1 MGMQAFSEMMILGLD
16 IPKTIQNWLTPVWL
30 LGLGCF
36 AGLLCIGLL
45 GLLFKK
51 VLSRIEVLQRVADE
65 RNRLLS
71 YTTVTSIV
79 LAIIMVL
86 STQVGSVVVP
96 QVGADTLS
104 DAPAPSL
111 LINSLVIFIACWFV
125 SLAFYVCCWH
135 RTISEGSTLLNEGP
149 LKPILTVCLILAAWG
164 VVGTAVVDSPTFVI
178 RSLVQMPFAGVER
191 WDATVPVD
199 ADEEGFLAS
208 VDVRIGMMSKFVIK
222 SDQDIAFAFRP
233 HSELRVGVEAPIVP
247 AGLAVSLA
255 EVDPTVLPSLL
266 PDVESL
272 STLESVY
279 IVNNGADTARVEIY
293 AETEVFSTQAMVIP
307 TIALIMFIA
316 LMIYIIQRML
326 LPRLFAVALSTY
338 KSEVNQ
344 PLFPLVAAIAS
355 IALVGFVWIPYNTFG
370 EDIKMLKDTG
380 ITLITVL
387 TIFIALWA
395 ASTSVAEEIEGR
407 TALTVLS
414 KPLNRRSFVIGKFF
428 GISWALVLMYV
439 ILGVVFLVA
448 VAYKP
453 IFDAREATQP
463 TPPWERCYAEMIQI
477 VPGLALSFM
486 ETIVFAALSVAI
498 STRLNLL
505 GNFSICLIV
514 YMLGHLTPLLV
525 ESSAA
530 GFDIIQFFGQ
540 LIATVFPNLE
550 NFNVEAA
557 IAKGIYVPFEY
568 LSWAFLYC
576 LIYSVIAMLL
586 ALLMFEDRDLA

>member
-1 MGMQAFSEMMILGLD
+1 MQSYSEMLILGLD

-30 LGLGCF
+30 LGLGCL
-36 AGLLCIGLL
+36 AGLLCIAVLA
-45 GLLFKK
+45 LLFKK
-51 VLSRIEVLQRVADE
+51 VLSRIERLKHVAEE
-65 RNRLLS
+65 RNRLLA
-71 YTTVTSIV
+71 YTTITSVV
-79 LAIIMVL
+79 LAVITIL
-86 STQVGSVVVP
+86 LTQVNRVVVP
-96 QVGADTLS
+96 QVGAETIS
-104 DAPAPSL
+104 DIAPPSE
-111 LINSLVIFIACWFV
+111 LITSIVILMACWVV
-125 SLAFYVCCWH
+125 SLTFYLCCWD
-135 RTISEGSTLLNEGP
+135 RTMSEASTLLNEGP
-149 LKPILTVCLILAAWG
+149 LKPILTVTLILAAWG
-164 VVGTAVVDSPTFVI
+164 IVGTVVVDSPTFVV
-178 RSLVQMPFAGVER
+178 RTLVQMPFAGSER
-191 WDATVPVD
+191 WDVTVPVES
-199 ADEEGFLAS
+199 DEAGYLAK
-208 VDVRIGMMSKFVIK
+208 VDVRIGMMSNFVIK
-222 SDQDIAFAFRP
+222 TDQDIAFSFRP
-233 HSELRVGVEAPIVP
+233 HSELRVGVEAPVVP
-247 AGLAVSLA
+247 AGLAMSLT
-255 EVDPTVLPSLL
+255 EVDPTVLPGLL
-266 PDVESL
+266 PDVDSL
-272 STLESVY
+272 SSLESVY
-279 IVNNGADTARVEIY
+279 LVNQGADTATVEIY
-293 AETEVFSTQAMVIP
+293 AETEVFSTQAMIIP
-307 TIALIMFIA
+307 TIAFIMLVA

-344 PLFPLVAAIAS
+344 PLFPLVATIAS
-355 IALVGFVWIPYNTFG
+355 LALIGFVWIPYNTFG

-387 TIFIALWA
+387 TIFVALWA

-414 KPLNRRSFVIGKFF
+414 KPINRRSFVIGKFF
-428 GISWALVLMYV
+428 GISWALLLMYV
-439 ILGVVFLVA
+439 ILGVVFLIA

-514 YMLGHLTPLLV
+514 YLLGHLTPLLV

>member
-1 MGMQAFSEMMILGLD
+1 
-16 IPKTIQNWLTPVWL
+16 
-30 LGLGCF
+30 
-36 AGLLCIGLL
+36 
-45 GLLFKK
+45 
-51 VLSRIEVLQRVADE
+51 
-65 RNRLLS
+65 
-71 YTTVTSIV
+71 
-79 LAIIMVL
+79 
-86 STQVGSVVVP
+86 
-96 QVGADTLS
+96 
-104 DAPAPSL
+104 
-111 LINSLVIFIACWFV
+111 
-125 SLAFYVCCWH
+125 
-135 RTISEGSTLLNEGP
+135 
-149 LKPILTVCLILAAWG
+149 LKPILTVTLILAAWG
-164 VVGTAVVDSPTFVI
+164 IVGTVVVDSPSFVV
-178 RSLVQMPFAGVER
+178 RTLVQMPFAGSER
-191 WDATVPVD
+191 WDVNVPVES
-199 ADEEGFLAS
+199 DEAGYLAK
-208 VDVRIGMMSKFVIK
+208 VDVRIGMMSNFVIK
-222 SDQDIAFAFRP
+222 TDQDIAFSFRP
-233 HSELRVGVEAPIVP
+233 HSELRVGVEAPVVP
-247 AGLAVSLA
+247 AGLAMSLT
-255 EVDPTVLPSLL
+255 EVDPTVLPGLL
-266 PDVESL
+266 PDVDSL
-272 STLESVY
+272 SSLESVY
-279 IVNNGADTARVEIY
+279 LVNQGADTATVEIY
-293 AETEVFSTQAMVIP
+293 AETEVFSTQAMIIP
-307 TIALIMFIA
+307 TIALIMLVA

-344 PLFPLVAAIAS
+344 PLFPLVATIAS
-355 IALVGFVWIPYNTFG
+355 LALIGFVWIPYNTFG

-387 TIFIALWA
+387 TIFVALWA

-414 KPLNRRSFVIGKFF
+414 KPINRRSFVIGKFF
-428 GISWALVLMYV
+428 GISWALLLMYV
-439 ILGVVFLVA
+439 ILGVVFLIA

-514 YMLGHLTPLLV
+514 YLLGHLTPLLV

>member
-1 MGMQAFSEMMILGLD
+1 MQSYSEMLILGLD

-30 LGLGCF
+30 LGLGCL
-36 AGLLCIGLL
+36 AGLLCIAVLA
-45 GLLFKK
+45 LLFKK
-51 VLSRIEVLQRVADE
+51 VLSRIERLKHVAEE
-65 RNRLLS
+65 RNRLLA
-71 YTTVTSIV
+71 YTTITSVV
-79 LAIIMVL
+79 LAVITIL
-86 STQVGSVVVP
+86 LTQVNRVVVP
-96 QVGADTLS
+96 QVGAETIS
-104 DAPAPSL
+104 DIAPPSV
-111 LINSLVIFIACWFV
+111 LITSIVILMACWVV
-125 SLAFYVCCWH
+125 SLTFYLCCWD
-135 RTISEGSTLLNEGP
+135 RTISEASTLLNEGP
-149 LKPILTVCLILAAWG
+149 LKPILTVTLILAAWG
-164 VVGTAVVDSPTFVI
+164 IVGTVVVDSPTFVV
-178 RSLVQMPFAGVER
+178 RTLVQMPFAGSER
-191 WDATVPVD
+191 WDVTVPVES
-199 ADEEGFLAS
+199 DEAGHLAK
-208 VDVRIGMMSKFVIK
+208 VDVRIGMMSNFVIK
-222 SDQDIAFAFRP
+222 TDQDIAFSFRP
-233 HSELRVGVEAPIVP
+233 HSELRVGVEAPVVP
-247 AGLAVSLA
+247 AGLAMSLT
-255 EVDPTVLPSLL
+255 EVDPTVLPGLL
-266 PDVESL
+266 PDVDSL
-272 STLESVY
+272 SSLESVY
-279 IVNNGADTARVEIY
+279 LVNQGAGTATVEIY
-293 AETEVFSTQAMVIP
+293 AETEVFSTQAMIIP
-307 TIALIMFIA
+307 TIAFIMLVA

-344 PLFPLVAAIAS
+344 PLFPLVATIAS
-355 IALVGFVWIPYNTFG
+355 LALIGFVWIPYNTFG

-387 TIFIALWA
+387 TIFVALWA

-414 KPLNRRSFVIGKFF
+414 KPINRRSFVIGKFF
-428 GISWALVLMYV
+428 GISWALLLMYV
-439 ILGVVFLVA
+439 ILGVVFLIA

-514 YMLGHLTPLLV
+514 YLLGHLTPLLV

>member
-1 MGMQAFSEMMILGLD
+1 MQSYSEMLILGLD

-30 LGLGCF
+30 LGLGCL
-36 AGLLCIGLL
+36 AGLLCIAVLA
-45 GLLFKK
+45 LLFKK
-51 VLSRIEVLQRVADE
+51 VLSRIERLKHVADE
-65 RNRLLS
+65 RNRLLT
-71 YTTVTSIV
+71 YTTITSVV
-79 LAIIMVL
+79 LAVITIL
-86 STQVGSVVVP
+86 LTQVNRVVVP
-96 QVGADTLS
+96 QVGAETIS
-104 DAPAPSL
+104 DIAPPSV
-111 LINSLVIFIACWFV
+111 LITSIVILMACWVV
-125 SLAFYVCCWH
+125 SLTFYLCCWD
-135 RTISEGSTLLNEGP
+135 RTMSEASTLLNEGP
-149 LKPILTVCLILAAWG
+149 LKPILTVTLILAAWG
-164 VVGTAVVDSPTFVI
+164 IVGTVVVDSPTFVV
-178 RSLVQMPFAGVER
+178 RTLVQMPFAGSER
-191 WDATVPVD
+191 WDVTVPVES
-199 ADEEGFLAS
+199 DEAGHLAK
-208 VDVRIGMMSKFVIK
+208 VDVRIGMMSNFVIK
-222 SDQDIAFAFRP
+222 TDQDIAFSFRP
-233 HSELRVGVEAPIVP
+233 HSELRVGVEAPVVP
-247 AGLAVSLA
+247 AGLAMSLT
-255 EVDPTVLPSLL
+255 EVDPTVLPGLL
-266 PDVESL
+266 PDVDSL
-272 STLESVY
+272 SSLESVY
-279 IVNNGADTARVEIY
+279 LVNQGADTATVEIY
-293 AETEVFSTQAMVIP
+293 AETEVFSTQAMIIP
-307 TIALIMFIA
+307 TIAFIMLVA

-344 PLFPLVAAIAS
+344 PLFPLVATIAS
-355 IALVGFVWIPYNTFG
+355 LALIGFVWIPYNTFG

-387 TIFIALWA
+387 TIFVALWA

-414 KPLNRRSFVIGKFF
+414 KPINRRSFVIGKFF
-428 GISWALVLMYV
+428 GISWALLLMYV
-439 ILGVVFLVA
+439 ILGVVFLIA

-514 YMLGHLTPLLV
+514 YLLGHLTPLLV

>member
-1 MGMQAFSEMMILGLD
+1 MQAFSEMMILGLD

-36 AGLLCIGLL
+36 AGLLCIGLM

-65 RNRLLS
+65 RNRLLA

-149 LKPILTVCLILAAWG
+149 LKPILTVCLVLAAWG

-199 ADEEGFLAS
+199 ANEEGFLAN

-395 ASTSVAEEIEGR
+395 ASTSVADEIEGR

-453 IFDAREATQP
+453 IFDAREVTQP

>member
-1 MGMQAFSEMMILGLD
+1 MQSYSEMLILGLD

-30 LGLGCF
+30 LGLGCL
-36 AGLLCIGLL
+36 AGLLCIAVLA
-45 GLLFKK
+45 LLFKK
-51 VLSRIEVLQRVADE
+51 VLSRIERLKHVADE
-65 RNRLLS
+65 RNRLLT
-71 YTTVTSIV
+71 YTTITSVV
-79 LAIIMVL
+79 LAVITIL
-86 STQVGSVVVP
+86 LTQVNRVVVP
-96 QVGADTLS
+96 QVGAETIS
-104 DAPAPSL
+104 DIAPPSV
-111 LINSLVIFIACWFV
+111 LITSIVILMACWVV
-125 SLAFYVCCWH
+125 SLTFYLCCWD
-135 RTISEGSTLLNEGP
+135 RTMSEASTLLNEGP
-149 LKPILTVCLILAAWG
+149 LKPILTVTLILAAWG
-164 VVGTAVVDSPTFVI
+164 IVGTVVVDSPTFVV
-178 RSLVQMPFAGVER
+178 RTLVQMPFAGSER
-191 WDATVPVD
+191 WDVNVPVES
-199 ADEEGFLAS
+199 DEAGYLAK
-208 VDVRIGMMSKFVIK
+208 VDVRIGMMSNFVIK
-222 SDQDIAFAFRP
+222 TDQDIAFSFRP
-233 HSELRVGVEAPIVP
+233 HSELRVGVEAPVVP
-247 AGLAVSLA
+247 AGLAMSLT
-255 EVDPTVLPSLL
+255 EVDPTVLPGLL
-266 PDVESL
+266 PDVDSL
-272 STLESVY
+272 SSLESVY
-279 IVNNGADTARVEIY
+279 LVNQGADTATVEIY
-293 AETEVFSTQAMVIP
+293 AETEVFSTQAMIIP
-307 TIALIMFIA
+307 TIAFIMLVA

-344 PLFPLVAAIAS
+344 PLFPLVATIAS
-355 IALVGFVWIPYNTFG
+355 LALIGFVWIPYNTFG

-387 TIFIALWA
+387 TIFVALWA

-414 KPLNRRSFVIGKFF
+414 KPINRRSFVIGKFF
-428 GISWALVLMYV
+428 GISWALLLMYV
-439 ILGVVFLVA
+439 ILGVVFLIA

-514 YMLGHLTPLLV
+514 YLLGHLTPLLV

-557 IAKGIYVPFEY
+557 IAKGIYVPFES
-568 LSWAFLYC
+568 LSWPFLYC
-576 LIYSVIAMLL
+576 LSSSVIAMLL

>member
-1 MGMQAFSEMMILGLD
+1 MQSYSEMLILGLD

-30 LGLGCF
+30 LGLGCL
-36 AGLLCIGLL
+36 AGLLCIAVLA
-45 GLLFKK
+45 LLFKK
-51 VLSRIEVLQRVADE
+51 VLSRIERLKHVADE
-65 RNRLLS
+65 RNRLLT
-71 YTTVTSIV
+71 YTTITSVV
-79 LAIIMVL
+79 LAVITIL
-86 STQVGSVVVP
+86 LTQVNRVVVP
-96 QVGADTLS
+96 QVGAETIS
-104 DAPAPSL
+104 DIAPPSV
-111 LINSLVIFIACWFV
+111 LITSIVILMACWVV
-125 SLAFYVCCWH
+125 SLTFYLCCWD
-135 RTISEGSTLLNEGP
+135 RTMSEASTLLNEGP
-149 LKPILTVCLILAAWG
+149 LKPILTVTLILAAWG
-164 VVGTAVVDSPTFVI
+164 IVGTVVVDSPTFVV
-178 RSLVQMPFAGVER
+178 RTLVQMPFAGSER
-191 WDATVPVD
+191 WDVNVPVES
-199 ADEEGFLAS
+199 DEAGYLAK
-208 VDVRIGMMSKFVIK
+208 VDVRIGMMSNFVIK
-222 SDQDIAFAFRP
+222 TDQDIAFSFRP
-233 HSELRVGVEAPIVP
+233 HSELRVGVEAPVVP
-247 AGLAVSLA
+247 AGLAMSLT
-255 EVDPTVLPSLL
+255 EVDPTVLPGLL
-266 PDVESL
+266 PDVDSL
-272 STLESVY
+272 SSLESVY
-279 IVNNGADTARVEIY
+279 LVNQGADTATVEIY
-293 AETEVFSTQAMVIP
+293 AETEVFSTQAMIIP
-307 TIALIMFIA
+307 TIAFIMLVA

-344 PLFPLVAAIAS
+344 PLFPLVATIAS
-355 IALVGFVWIPYNTFG
+355 LALIGFVWIPYNTFG

-387 TIFIALWA
+387 TIFVALWA

-414 KPLNRRSFVIGKFF
+414 KPINRRSFVIGKFF
-428 GISWALVLMYV
+428 GISWALLLMYV
-439 ILGVVFLVA
+439 ILGVVFLIA

-514 YMLGHLTPLLV
+514 YLLGHLTPLLV

>member
-1 MGMQAFSEMMILGLD
+1 MQSYSEMLILGLD

-30 LGLGCF
+30 LGLGCL
-36 AGLLCIGLL
+36 AGLLCIAVLA
-45 GLLFKK
+45 LLFKK
-51 VLSRIEVLQRVADE
+51 VLSRIERLKHVAEE
-65 RNRLLS
+65 RNRLLA
-71 YTTVTSIV
+71 YTTITSVV
-79 LAIIMVL
+79 LAVITIL
-86 STQVGSVVVP
+86 LTQVNRVVVP
-96 QVGADTLS
+96 QVGAETIS
-104 DAPAPSL
+104 DIAPPSV
-111 LINSLVIFIACWFV
+111 LITSIVILMACWVV
-125 SLAFYVCCWH
+125 SLTFYLCCWD
-135 RTISEGSTLLNEGP
+135 RTISEASTLLNEGP
-149 LKPILTVCLILAAWG
+149 LKPILTVTLILAAWG
-164 VVGTAVVDSPTFVI
+164 IVGTVVVDSPTFVV
-178 RSLVQMPFAGVER
+178 RTLVQMPFAGSER
-191 WDATVPVD
+191 WDVTVPVES
-199 ADEEGFLAS
+199 DEAGYLAK
-208 VDVRIGMMSKFVIK
+208 VDVRIGMMSNFVIK
-222 SDQDIAFAFRP
+222 TDQDIAFSFRP
-233 HSELRVGVEAPIVP
+233 HSELRVGVEAPVVP
-247 AGLAVSLA
+247 AGLAMSLT
-255 EVDPTVLPSLL
+255 EVDPTVLPGLL
-266 PDVESL
+266 PDVDSL
-272 STLESVY
+272 SSLESVY
-279 IVNNGADTARVEIY
+279 LVNQGADTATVEIY
-293 AETEVFSTQAMVIP
+293 AETEVFSTQAMIIP
-307 TIALIMFIA
+307 TIALIMLVA

-344 PLFPLVAAIAS
+344 PLFPLVATIAS
-355 IALVGFVWIPYNTFG
+355 LALIGFVWIPYNTFG

-387 TIFIALWA
+387 TIFVALWA

-414 KPLNRRSFVIGKFF
+414 KPINRRSFVIGKFF
-428 GISWALVLMYV
+428 GISWALLLMYV
-439 ILGVVFLVA
+439 ILGVVFLIA

-514 YMLGHLTPLLV
+514 YLLGHLTPLLV

>member
-1 MGMQAFSEMMILGLD
+1 MQSFSEILILGLD

-30 LGLGCF
+30 LGVGCL
-36 AGLLCIGLL
+36 AGLLCIALL
-45 GLLFKK
+45 ALLFKK
-51 VLSRIEVLQRVADE
+51 VLSRISRLSRVADE
-65 RNRLLS
+65 RNRLLT
-71 YTTVTSIV
+71 YTTITSVV
-79 LAIIMVL
+79 LALITIL
-86 STQVGSVVVP
+86 LTQVGKVVVP
-96 QVGADTLS
+96 DVGAETTNDV
-104 DAPAPSL
+104 AAPSV
-111 LINSLVIFIACWFV
+111 LISSIVILIASWIV

-135 RTISEGSTLLNEGP
+135 RTISEASTLLNEGP
-149 LKPILTVCLILAAWG
+149 LKPILTVTLILAGWG
-164 VVGTAVVDSPTFVI
+164 IVGTVVVDSPTFVV
-178 RSLVQMPFAGVER
+178 RSLVQMPFAGSER
-191 WDATVPVD
+191 WDATVPVET
-199 ADEEGFLAS
+199 EESGYHAK
-208 VDVRIGMMSKFVIK
+208 VDVRIGMMSNFVIK
-222 SDQDIAFAFRP
+222 TDQDVAFAFRP
-233 HSELRVGVEAPIVP
+233 HSELRVGVEAPVVP
-247 AGLAVSLA
+247 AGLAMSLM
-255 EVDPTVLPSLL
+255 EVDPTVLPGLL
-266 PDVESL
+266 PDAEAL
-272 STLESVY
+272 SALESVY
-279 IVNNGADTARVEIY
+279 LLNLGADTATVEIY

-307 TIALIMFIA
+307 TIALIMLVA
-316 LMIYIIQRML
+316 LMIYLIQRML

-344 PLFPLVAAIAS
+344 PLFPLVATIAS
-355 IALVGFVWIPYNTFG
+355 LALIGFVWIPYNTFG

-387 TIFIALWA
+387 TIFVALWA

-428 GISWALVLMYV
+428 GISWALLLMYI

-514 YMLGHLTPLLV
+514 YLLGHLTPLLV

>member
-1 MGMQAFSEMMILGLD
+1 MQSYSEMLILGLD

-30 LGLGCF
+30 LGLGCL
-36 AGLLCIGLL
+36 AGLLCIAVLA
-45 GLLFKK
+45 LLFKK
-51 VLSRIEVLQRVADE
+51 VLSRIERLKHVAEE
-65 RNRLLS
+65 RNRLLA
-71 YTTVTSIV
+71 YTTITSVV
-79 LAIIMVL
+79 LAVITIL
-86 STQVGSVVVP
+86 LTQVNRVVVP
-96 QVGADTLS
+96 QVGAETIS
-104 DAPAPSL
+104 DIAPPSV
-111 LINSLVIFIACWFV
+111 LITSIVILMACWVV
-125 SLAFYVCCWH
+125 SLTFYLCCWD
-135 RTISEGSTLLNEGP
+135 RTMSEASTLLNEGP
-149 LKPILTVCLILAAWG
+149 LKPILTVTLILAAWG
-164 VVGTAVVDSPTFVI
+164 IVGTVVVDSPTFVV
-178 RSLVQMPFAGVER
+178 RTLVQMPFAGSER
-191 WDATVPVD
+191 WDVNVPVES
-199 ADEEGFLAS
+199 DEAGYLAK
-208 VDVRIGMMSKFVIK
+208 VDVRIGMMSNFVIK
-222 SDQDIAFAFRP
+222 TDQDIAFSFRP
-233 HSELRVGVEAPIVP
+233 HSELRVGVEAPVVP
-247 AGLAVSLA
+247 AGLAMSLT
-255 EVDPTVLPSLL
+255 EVDPTVLPGLL
-266 PDVESL
+266 PDVDSL
-272 STLESVY
+272 SSLESVY
-279 IVNNGADTARVEIY
+279 LVNQGADTATVEIY
-293 AETEVFSTQAMVIP
+293 AETEVFSTQAMIIP
-307 TIALIMFIA
+307 TIAFIMLVA

-344 PLFPLVAAIAS
+344 PLFPLVATIAS
-355 IALVGFVWIPYNTFG
+355 LALIGFVWIPYNTFG

-387 TIFIALWA
+387 TIFVALWA

-414 KPLNRRSFVIGKFF
+414 KPINRRSFVIGKFF
-428 GISWALVLMYV
+428 GISWALLLMYV
-439 ILGVVFLVA
+439 ILGVVFLIA

-514 YMLGHLTPLLV
+514 YLLGHLTPLLV

>member
-1 MGMQAFSEMMILGLD
+1 MQSYSEMLILGLD

-30 LGLGCF
+30 LGLGCL
-36 AGLLCIGLL
+36 AGLLCIAVLA
-45 GLLFKK
+45 LLFKK
-51 VLSRIEVLQRVADE
+51 VLSRIERLKHVADE
-65 RNRLLS
+65 RNRLLT
-71 YTTVTSIV
+71 YTTITSVV
-79 LAIIMVL
+79 LAVITIL
-86 STQVGSVVVP
+86 LTQVNRVVVP
-96 QVGADTLS
+96 QVGAETIS
-104 DAPAPSL
+104 DIAPPSV
-111 LINSLVIFIACWFV
+111 LITSIVILMACWVV
-125 SLAFYVCCWH
+125 SLTFYLCCWD
-135 RTISEGSTLLNEGP
+135 RTISEASTLLNEGP
-149 LKPILTVCLILAAWG
+149 LKPILTVTLILAAWG
-164 VVGTAVVDSPTFVI
+164 IVGTVVVDSPTFVV
-178 RSLVQMPFAGVER
+178 RTLVQMPFAGSER
-191 WDATVPVD
+191 WDVNVPVES
-199 ADEEGFLAS
+199 DEAGYLAK
-208 VDVRIGMMSKFVIK
+208 VDVRIGMMSNFVIK
-222 SDQDIAFAFRP
+222 TDQDIAFSFRP
-233 HSELRVGVEAPIVP
+233 HSELRVGVEAPVVP
-247 AGLAVSLA
+247 AGLAMSLT
-255 EVDPTVLPSLL
+255 EVDPTVLPGLL
-266 PDVESL
+266 PDVDSL
-272 STLESVY
+272 SSLESVY
-279 IVNNGADTARVEIY
+279 LVNQGADTATVEIY
-293 AETEVFSTQAMVIP
+293 AETEVFSTQAMIIP
-307 TIALIMFIA
+307 TIAFIMLVA

-344 PLFPLVAAIAS
+344 PLFPLVATIAS
-355 IALVGFVWIPYNTFG
+355 LALIGFVWIPYNTFG

-387 TIFIALWA
+387 TIFVALWA

-414 KPLNRRSFVIGKFF
+414 KPINRRSFVIGKFF
-428 GISWALVLMYV
+428 GISWALLLMYV
-439 ILGVVFLVA
+439 ILGVVFLIA

-514 YMLGHLTPLLV
+514 YLLGHLTPLLV

>member
-1 MGMQAFSEMMILGLD
+1 MQSYSEMLILGLD

-30 LGLGCF
+30 LGLGCL
-36 AGLLCIGLL
+36 AGLLCIAVLA
-45 GLLFKK
+45 LLFKK
-51 VLSRIEVLQRVADE
+51 VLSRIERLKHVADE
-65 RNRLLS
+65 RNRLLA
-71 YTTVTSIV
+71 YTTITSVV
-79 LAIIMVL
+79 LAVITIL
-86 STQVGSVVVP
+86 LTQVNRVVVP
-96 QVGADTLS
+96 QVGAETIS
-104 DAPAPSL
+104 DIAPPSV
-111 LINSLVIFIACWFV
+111 LITSIVILMACWVV
-125 SLAFYVCCWH
+125 SLTFYLCCWD
-135 RTISEGSTLLNEGP
+135 RTISEASTLLNEGP
-149 LKPILTVCLILAAWG
+149 LKPILTVTLILAAWG
-164 VVGTAVVDSPTFVI
+164 IVGTVVVDSPTFVV
-178 RSLVQMPFAGVER
+178 RTLVQMPFAGSER
-191 WDATVPVD
+191 WDVTVPVES
-199 ADEEGFLAS
+199 DEAGYLAK
-208 VDVRIGMMSKFVIK
+208 VDVRIGMMSNFVIK
-222 SDQDIAFAFRP
+222 TDQDIAFSFRP
-233 HSELRVGVEAPIVP
+233 HSELRVGVEAPVVP
-247 AGLAVSLA
+247 AGLAMSLT
-255 EVDPTVLPSLL
+255 EVDPTVLPGLL
-266 PDVESL
+266 PDVDSL
-272 STLESVY
+272 SSLESVY
-279 IVNNGADTARVEIY
+279 LVNQGADTATVEIY
-293 AETEVFSTQAMVIP
+293 AETEVFSTQAMIIP
-307 TIALIMFIA
+307 TIAFIMLVA

-344 PLFPLVAAIAS
+344 PLFPLVATIAS
-355 IALVGFVWIPYNTFG
+355 LALIGFVWIPYNTFG

-387 TIFIALWA
+387 TIFVALWA

-414 KPLNRRSFVIGKFF
+414 KPINRRSFVIGKFF
-428 GISWALVLMYV
+428 GISWALLLMYV
-439 ILGVVFLVA
+439 ILGVVFLIA

-514 YMLGHLTPLLV
+514 YLLGHLTPLLV

>member
-1 MGMQAFSEMMILGLD
+1 
-16 IPKTIQNWLTPVWL
+16 
-30 LGLGCF
+30 
-36 AGLLCIGLL
+36 
-45 GLLFKK
+45 LLFKK
-51 VLSRIEVLQRVADE
+51 VLSRIERLKHVADE
-65 RNRLLS
+65 RNRLLT
-71 YTTVTSIV
+71 YTTITSVV
-79 LAIIMVL
+79 LAVITIL
-86 STQVGSVVVP
+86 LTQVNRVVVP
-96 QVGADTLS
+96 QVGAETIS
-104 DAPAPSL
+104 DIAPPSV
-111 LINSLVIFIACWFV
+111 LITSIVILMACWVV
-125 SLAFYVCCWH
+125 SLTFYLCCWD
-135 RTISEGSTLLNEGP
+135 RTMSEASTLLNEGP
-149 LKPILTVCLILAAWG
+149 LKPILTVTLILAAWG
-164 VVGTAVVDSPTFVI
+164 IVGTVVVDSPTFVV
-178 RSLVQMPFAGVER
+178 RTLVQMPFAGSER
-191 WDATVPVD
+191 WDVNVPVES
-199 ADEEGFLAS
+199 DEAGYLAK
-208 VDVRIGMMSKFVIK
+208 VDVRIGMMSNFVIK
-222 SDQDIAFAFRP
+222 TDQDIAFSFRP
-233 HSELRVGVEAPIVP
+233 HSELRVGVEAPVVP
-247 AGLAVSLA
+247 AGLAMSLT
-255 EVDPTVLPSLL
+255 EVDPTVLPGLL
-266 PDVESL
+266 PDVDSL
-272 STLESVY
+272 SSLESVY
-279 IVNNGADTARVEIY
+279 LVNQGADTATVEIY
-293 AETEVFSTQAMVIP
+293 AETEVFSTQAMIIP
-307 TIALIMFIA
+307 TIAFIMLVA

-344 PLFPLVAAIAS
+344 PLFPLVATIAS
-355 IALVGFVWIPYNTFG
+355 LALIGFVWIPYNTFG

-387 TIFIALWA
+387 TIFVALWA

-414 KPLNRRSFVIGKFF
+414 KPINRRSFVIGKFF
-428 GISWALVLMYV
+428 GISWALLLMYV
-439 ILGVVFLVA
+439 ILGVVFLIA

-514 YMLGHLTPLLV
+514 YLLGHLTPLLV

>member
-1 MGMQAFSEMMILGLD
+1 MQSYSEMLILGLD

-30 LGLGCF
+30 LGLGCL
-36 AGLLCIGLL
+36 AGLLCIAVLA
-45 GLLFKK
+45 LLFKK
-51 VLSRIEVLQRVADE
+51 VLSRIERLKHVADE
-65 RNRLLS
+65 RNRLLT
-71 YTTVTSIV
+71 YTTITSVV
-79 LAIIMVL
+79 LAVITIL
-86 STQVGSVVVP
+86 LTQVNRVVVP
-96 QVGADTLS
+96 QVGAETIS
-104 DAPAPSL
+104 DIAPPSV
-111 LINSLVIFIACWFV
+111 LITSIVILMACWVV
-125 SLAFYVCCWH
+125 SLTFYLCCWD
-135 RTISEGSTLLNEGP
+135 RTMSEASTLLNEGP
-149 LKPILTVCLILAAWG
+149 LKPILTVTLILAAWG
-164 VVGTAVVDSPTFVI
+164 IVGTVVVDSPTFVV
-178 RSLVQMPFAGVER
+178 RTLVQMPFAGSER
-191 WDATVPVD
+191 WDVTVPVES
-199 ADEEGFLAS
+199 DEAGYLAK
-208 VDVRIGMMSKFVIK
+208 VEVRIGMMSNFVIK
-222 SDQDIAFAFRP
+222 TDQDIAFSFRP
-233 HSELRVGVEAPIVP
+233 HSELRVGVEAPVVP
-247 AGLAVSLA
+247 AGLAMSLT
-255 EVDPTVLPSLL
+255 EVDPTVLPGLL
-266 PDVESL
+266 PDVDSL
-272 STLESVY
+272 SSLESVY
-279 IVNNGADTARVEIY
+279 LVNQGADTATVEIY
-293 AETEVFSTQAMVIP
+293 AETEVFSTQAMIIP
-307 TIALIMFIA
+307 TIAFIMLVA

-344 PLFPLVAAIAS
+344 PLFPLVATIAS
-355 IALVGFVWIPYNTFG
+355 LALIGFVWIPYNTFG

-387 TIFIALWA
+387 TIFVALWA

-414 KPLNRRSFVIGKFF
+414 KPINRRSFVIGKFF
-428 GISWALVLMYV
+428 GISWALLLMYV
-439 ILGVVFLVA
+439 ILGVVFLIA

-514 YMLGHLTPLLV
+514 YLLGHLTPLLV

>member
-1 MGMQAFSEMMILGLD
+1 MQSYSEMLILGLD

-30 LGLGCF
+30 LGLGCL
-36 AGLLCIGLL
+36 AGLLCIAVLA
-45 GLLFKK
+45 LLFKK
-51 VLSRIEVLQRVADE
+51 VLSRIERLKHVAEE
-65 RNRLLS
+65 RNRLLA
-71 YTTVTSIV
+71 YTTITSVV
-79 LAIIMVL
+79 LAVITIL
-86 STQVGSVVVP
+86 LTQVNRVVVP
-96 QVGADTLS
+96 QVGAETIS
-104 DAPAPSL
+104 DIAPPSV
-111 LINSLVIFIACWFV
+111 LITSIVILMACWVV
-125 SLAFYVCCWH
+125 SLTFYLCCWD
-135 RTISEGSTLLNEGP
+135 RTMSEASTLLNEGP
-149 LKPILTVCLILAAWG
+149 LKPILTVTLILAAWG
-164 VVGTAVVDSPTFVI
+164 IVGTVVVDSPTFVV
-178 RSLVQMPFAGVER
+178 RTLVQMPFAGSER
-191 WDATVPVD
+191 WDVTVPVES
-199 ADEEGFLAS
+199 DEAGHLAK
-208 VDVRIGMMSKFVIK
+208 VDVRIGMMSNFVIK
-222 SDQDIAFAFRP
+222 TDQDIAFSFRP
-233 HSELRVGVEAPIVP
+233 HSELRVGVEAPVVP
-247 AGLAVSLA
+247 AGLAMSLT
-255 EVDPTVLPSLL
+255 EVDPTVLPGLL
-266 PDVESL
+266 PDVDSL
-272 STLESVY
+272 SSLESVY
-279 IVNNGADTARVEIY
+279 LVNQGADTATVEIY
-293 AETEVFSTQAMVIP
+293 AETEVFSTQAMIIP
-307 TIALIMFIA
+307 TIAFIMLVA

-344 PLFPLVAAIAS
+344 PLFPLVATIAS
-355 IALVGFVWIPYNTFG
+355 LALIGFVWIPYNTFG

-387 TIFIALWA
+387 TIFVALWA

-414 KPLNRRSFVIGKFF
+414 KPINRRSFVIGKFF
-428 GISWALVLMYV
+428 GISWALLLMYV
-439 ILGVVFLVA
+439 ILGVVFLIA

-514 YMLGHLTPLLV
+514 YLLGHLTPLLV

>member
-1 MGMQAFSEMMILGLD
+1 MQSYSEMLILGLD

-30 LGLGCF
+30 LGLGCL
-36 AGLLCIGLL
+36 AGLLCIAVLA
-45 GLLFKK
+45 LLFKK
-51 VLSRIEVLQRVADE
+51 VLSRIERLKHVADE
-65 RNRLLS
+65 RNRLLT
-71 YTTVTSIV
+71 YTTITGVV
-79 LAIIMVL
+79 LAVITIL
-86 STQVGSVVVP
+86 LTQVNRVVVP
-96 QVGADTLS
+96 QVGAETIS
-104 DAPAPSL
+104 DIAPPSV
-111 LINSLVIFIACWFV
+111 LITSIVILMACWVV
-125 SLAFYVCCWH
+125 SLTFYLCCWD
-135 RTISEGSTLLNEGP
+135 RTMSEASTLLNEGP
-149 LKPILTVCLILAAWG
+149 LKPILTVTLILAAWG
-164 VVGTAVVDSPTFVI
+164 IVGTVVVDSPTFVV
-178 RSLVQMPFAGVER
+178 RTLVQMPFAGSER
-191 WDATVPVD
+191 WDVTVPVES
-199 ADEEGFLAS
+199 DEAGYLAK
-208 VDVRIGMMSKFVIK
+208 VDVRIGMMSNFVIK
-222 SDQDIAFAFRP
+222 TDQDIAFSFRP
-233 HSELRVGVEAPIVP
+233 HSELRVGVEAPVVP
-247 AGLAVSLA
+247 AGLAMSLT
-255 EVDPTVLPSLL
+255 EVDPTVLPGLL
-266 PDVESL
+266 PDVDSL
-272 STLESVY
+272 SSLESVY
-279 IVNNGADTARVEIY
+279 LVNQGADTATVEIY
-293 AETEVFSTQAMVIP
+293 AETEVFSTQAMIIP
-307 TIALIMFIA
+307 TIALIMLVA

-344 PLFPLVAAIAS
+344 PLFPLVATIAS
-355 IALVGFVWIPYNTFG
+355 LALIGFVWIPYNTFG

-387 TIFIALWA
+387 TIFVALWA

-414 KPLNRRSFVIGKFF
+414 KPINRRSFVIGKFF
-428 GISWALVLMYV
+428 GISWALLLMYV
-439 ILGVVFLVA
+439 ILGVVFLIA

-514 YMLGHLTPLLV
+514 YLLGHLTPLLV

>member
-1 MGMQAFSEMMILGLD
+1 MQSYSEMLILGLD

-30 LGLGCF
+30 LGLGCL
-36 AGLLCIGLL
+36 AGLLCIAVLA
-45 GLLFKK
+45 LLFKK
-51 VLSRIEVLQRVADE
+51 VLSRIERLKHVADE
-65 RNRLLS
+65 RNRLLT
-71 YTTVTSIV
+71 YTTITSVV
-79 LAIIMVL
+79 LAVITIL
-86 STQVGSVVVP
+86 LTQVNRVVVP
-96 QVGADTLS
+96 QVGAETIS
-104 DAPAPSL
+104 DIAPPSV
-111 LINSLVIFIACWFV
+111 LITSIVILMACWVV
-125 SLAFYVCCWH
+125 SLTFYLCCWD
-135 RTISEGSTLLNEGP
+135 RTISEASTLLNEGP
-149 LKPILTVCLILAAWG
+149 LKPILTVTLILAAWG
-164 VVGTAVVDSPTFVI
+164 IVGTVVVDSPTFVV
-178 RSLVQMPFAGVER
+178 RTLVQMPFAGSER
-191 WDATVPVD
+191 WDVTVPVES
-199 ADEEGFLAS
+199 DEAGHLAK
-208 VDVRIGMMSKFVIK
+208 VDVRIGMMSNFVIK
-222 SDQDIAFAFRP
+222 TDQDIAFSFRP
-233 HSELRVGVEAPIVP
+233 HSELRVGVEAPVVP
-247 AGLAVSLA
+247 AGLAMSLT
-255 EVDPTVLPSLL
+255 EVDPTVLPGLL
-266 PDVESL
+266 PDVDSL
-272 STLESVY
+272 SSLESVY
-279 IVNNGADTARVEIY
+279 LVNQGADTATVEIY
-293 AETEVFSTQAMVIP
+293 AETEVFSTQAMIIP
-307 TIALIMFIA
+307 TIAFIMLVA

-344 PLFPLVAAIAS
+344 PLFPLVATIAS
-355 IALVGFVWIPYNTFG
+355 LALIGFVWIPYNTFG

-387 TIFIALWA
+387 TIFVALWA

-414 KPLNRRSFVIGKFF
+414 KPINRRSFVIGKFF
-428 GISWALVLMYV
+428 GISWALLLMYV
-439 ILGVVFLVA
+439 ILGVVFLIA

-514 YMLGHLTPLLV
+514 YLLGHLTPLLV

>member
-1 MGMQAFSEMMILGLD
+1 MQSYSEMLILGLD

-30 LGLGCF
+30 LGLGCL
-36 AGLLCIGLL
+36 AGLLCIAVLA
-45 GLLFKK
+45 LLFKK
-51 VLSRIEVLQRVADE
+51 VLSRIERLKHVADE
-65 RNRLLS
+65 RNRLLA
-71 YTTVTSIV
+71 YTTITSVV
-79 LAIIMVL
+79 LAVITIL
-86 STQVGSVVVP
+86 LTQVNRVVVP
-96 QVGADTLS
+96 QVGAETIS
-104 DAPAPSL
+104 DIAPPSE
-111 LINSLVIFIACWFV
+111 LITSIVILMACWVV
-125 SLAFYVCCWH
+125 SLTFNLCCWD
-135 RTISEGSTLLNEGP
+135 RTISEASTLLNEGP
-149 LKPILTVCLILAAWG
+149 LKPILTVTLILAAWG
-164 VVGTAVVDSPTFVI
+164 IVGTVVVDSPTFVV
-178 RSLVQMPFAGVER
+178 RTLVQMPFAGSER
-191 WDATVPVD
+191 WDVTVPVES
-199 ADEEGFLAS
+199 DEAGHLAK
-208 VDVRIGMMSKFVIK
+208 VDVRIGMMSNFVIK
-222 SDQDIAFAFRP
+222 TDQDIAFSFRP
-233 HSELRVGVEAPIVP
+233 HSELRVGVEAPVVP
-247 AGLAVSLA
+247 AGLAMSLT
-255 EVDPTVLPSLL
+255 EVDPTVLPGLL
-266 PDVESL
+266 PDVDSL
-272 STLESVY
+272 SSLESVY
-279 IVNNGADTARVEIY
+279 LVNQGADTATVEIY
-293 AETEVFSTQAMVIP
+293 AETEVFSTQAMIIP
-307 TIALIMFIA
+307 TIAFIMLVA

-344 PLFPLVAAIAS
+344 PLFPLVATIAS
-355 IALVGFVWIPYNTFG
+355 LALIGFVWIPYNTFG

-387 TIFIALWA
+387 TIFVALWA

-414 KPLNRRSFVIGKFF
+414 KPINRRSFVIGKFF
-428 GISWALVLMYV
+428 GISWALLLMYV
-439 ILGVVFLVA
+439 ILGVVFLIA

-514 YMLGHLTPLLV
+514 YLLGHLTPLLV

>member
-1 MGMQAFSEMMILGLD
+1 MQSYSEMLILGLD

-30 LGLGCF
+30 LGLGCL
-36 AGLLCIGLL
+36 AGLLCIAVLA
-45 GLLFKK
+45 LLFKK
-51 VLSRIEVLQRVADE
+51 VLSRIERLKHVADE
-65 RNRLLS
+65 RNRLLT
-71 YTTVTSIV
+71 YTTITSVV
-79 LAIIMVL
+79 LAVITIL
-86 STQVGSVVVP
+86 LTQVNRVVVP
-96 QVGADTLS
+96 QVGAETIS
-104 DAPAPSL
+104 DIALPSV
-111 LINSLVIFIACWFV
+111 LITSIVILMACWVV
-125 SLAFYVCCWH
+125 SLTFYLCCWD
-135 RTISEGSTLLNEGP
+135 RTISEASTLLNEGP
-149 LKPILTVCLILAAWG
+149 LKPILTVTLILAAWG
-164 VVGTAVVDSPTFVI
+164 IVGTVVVDSPSFVV
-178 RSLVQMPFAGVER
+178 RTLVQMPFAGSER
-191 WDATVPVD
+191 WDVNVPVES
-199 ADEEGFLAS
+199 DEAGYLAK
-208 VDVRIGMMSKFVIK
+208 VDVRIGMMSNFVIK
-222 SDQDIAFAFRP
+222 TDQDIAFSFRP
-233 HSELRVGVEAPIVP
+233 HSELRVGVEAPVVP
-247 AGLAVSLA
+247 AGLAMSLT
-255 EVDPTVLPSLL
+255 EVDPTVLPGLL
-266 PDVESL
+266 PDVDSL
-272 STLESVY
+272 SSLESVY
-279 IVNNGADTARVEIY
+279 LVNQGADTATVEIY
-293 AETEVFSTQAMVIP
+293 AETEVFSTQAMIIP
-307 TIALIMFIA
+307 TIALIMLVA

-344 PLFPLVAAIAS
+344 PLFPLVATIAS
-355 IALVGFVWIPYNTFG
+355 LALIGFVWIPYNTFG

-387 TIFIALWA
+387 TIFVALWA

-414 KPLNRRSFVIGKFF
+414 KPINRRSFVIGKFF
-428 GISWALVLMYV
+428 GISWALLLMYV
-439 ILGVVFLVA
+439 ILGVVFLIA

-514 YMLGHLTPLLV
+514 YLLGHLTPLLV

>member
-1 MGMQAFSEMMILGLD
+1 MQSYSEMLILGLD

-30 LGLGCF
+30 LGLGCL
-36 AGLLCIGLL
+36 AGLLCIAVLA
-45 GLLFKK
+45 LLFKK
-51 VLSRIEVLQRVADE
+51 VLSRIERLKHVAEE
-65 RNRLLS
+65 RNRLLA
-71 YTTVTSIV
+71 YTTITSVV
-79 LAIIMVL
+79 LAVITIL
-86 STQVGSVVVP
+86 LTQVNRVVVP
-96 QVGADTLS
+96 QVGAETIS
-104 DAPAPSL
+104 DIAPPSV
-111 LINSLVIFIACWFV
+111 LITSIVILMACWVV
-125 SLAFYVCCWH
+125 SLTFYLCCWD
-135 RTISEGSTLLNEGP
+135 RTISEASTLLNEGP
-149 LKPILTVCLILAAWG
+149 LKPILTVTLILAAWG
-164 VVGTAVVDSPTFVI
+164 IVGTVVVDSPTFVV
-178 RSLVQMPFAGVER
+178 RTLVQMPFAGSER
-191 WDATVPVD
+191 WDVNVPVES
-199 ADEEGFLAS
+199 DEAGYLAK
-208 VDVRIGMMSKFVIK
+208 VDVRIGMMSNFVIK
-222 SDQDIAFAFRP
+222 TDQDIAFSFRP
-233 HSELRVGVEAPIVP
+233 HSELRVGVEAPVVP
-247 AGLAVSLA
+247 AGLAMSLT
-255 EVDPTVLPSLL
+255 EVDPTVLPGLL
-266 PDVESL
+266 PDVDSL
-272 STLESVY
+272 SSLESVY
-279 IVNNGADTARVEIY
+279 LVNQGADTATVEIY
-293 AETEVFSTQAMVIP
+293 AETEVFSTQAMIIP
-307 TIALIMFIA
+307 TIAFIMLVA

-344 PLFPLVAAIAS
+344 PLFPLVATIAS
-355 IALVGFVWIPYNTFG
+355 LALIGFVWIPYNTFG

-387 TIFIALWA
+387 TIFVALWA

-414 KPLNRRSFVIGKFF
+414 KPINRRSFVIGKFF
-428 GISWALVLMYV
+428 GISWALLLMYV
-439 ILGVVFLVA
+439 ILGVVFLIA

-514 YMLGHLTPLLV
+514 YLLGHLTPLLV

>member
-1 MGMQAFSEMMILGLD
+1 MQSYSEMLILGLD

-30 LGLGCF
+30 LGLGCL
-36 AGLLCIGLL
+36 AGLLCIAVLA
-45 GLLFKK
+45 LLFKK
-51 VLSRIEVLQRVADE
+51 VLSRIERLKHVADE
-65 RNRLLS
+65 RNRLLA
-71 YTTVTSIV
+71 YTTITSVV
-79 LAIIMVL
+79 LAVITIL
-86 STQVGSVVVP
+86 LTQVNRVVVP
-96 QVGADTLS
+96 QVGAETIS
-104 DAPAPSL
+104 DIAPPSV
-111 LINSLVIFIACWFV
+111 LITSIVILMACWVV
-125 SLAFYVCCWH
+125 SLTFYLCCWD
-135 RTISEGSTLLNEGP
+135 RTMSEASTLLNEGP
-149 LKPILTVCLILAAWG
+149 LKPILTVTLILAAWG
-164 VVGTAVVDSPTFVI
+164 IVGTVVVDSPTFVV
-178 RSLVQMPFAGVER
+178 RTLVQMPFAGSER
-191 WDATVPVD
+191 WDVNVPVES
-199 ADEEGFLAS
+199 DEAGYLAK
-208 VDVRIGMMSKFVIK
+208 VDVRIGMMSNFVIK
-222 SDQDIAFAFRP
+222 TDQDIAFSFRP
-233 HSELRVGVEAPIVP
+233 HSELRVGVEAPVVP
-247 AGLAVSLA
+247 AGLAMSLT
-255 EVDPTVLPSLL
+255 EVDPTVLPGLL
-266 PDVESL
+266 PDVDSL
-272 STLESVY
+272 SSLESVY
-279 IVNNGADTARVEIY
+279 LVNQGADTATVEIY
-293 AETEVFSTQAMVIP
+293 AETEVFSTQAMIIP
-307 TIALIMFIA
+307 TIAFIMLVA

-344 PLFPLVAAIAS
+344 PLFPLVATIAS
-355 IALVGFVWIPYNTFG
+355 LALIGFVWIPYNTFG

-387 TIFIALWA
+387 TIFVALWA

-414 KPLNRRSFVIGKFF
+414 KPINRRSFVIGKFF
-428 GISWALVLMYV
+428 GISWALLLMYV
-439 ILGVVFLVA
+439 ILGVVFLIA

-514 YMLGHLTPLLV
+514 YLLGHLTPLLV

>member
-1 MGMQAFSEMMILGLD
+1 MQSYSEMLILGLD

-30 LGLGCF
+30 LGLGCL
-36 AGLLCIGLL
+36 AGLLCIAVLA
-45 GLLFKK
+45 LLFKK
-51 VLSRIEVLQRVADE
+51 VLSRIERLKHVAEE
-65 RNRLLS
+65 RNRLLA
-71 YTTVTSIV
+71 YTTITSVV
-79 LAIIMVL
+79 LAVITIL
-86 STQVGSVVVP
+86 LTQVNRVVVP
-96 QVGADTLS
+96 QVGAETIS
-104 DAPAPSL
+104 DIAPPSV
-111 LINSLVIFIACWFV
+111 LITSIVILMACWVV
-125 SLAFYVCCWH
+125 SLTFYLCCWD
-135 RTISEGSTLLNEGP
+135 RTMSEASTLLNEGP
-149 LKPILTVCLILAAWG
+149 LKPILTVTLILAAWG
-164 VVGTAVVDSPTFVI
+164 IVGTVVVDSPTFVV
-178 RSLVQMPFAGVER
+178 RTLVQMPFAGSER
-191 WDATVPVD
+191 WDVTVPVES
-199 ADEEGFLAS
+199 DEAGYLAK
-208 VDVRIGMMSKFVIK
+208 VDVRIGMMSNFVIK
-222 SDQDIAFAFRP
+222 TDQDIAFSFRP
-233 HSELRVGVEAPIVP
+233 HSELRVGVEAPVVP
-247 AGLAVSLA
+247 AGLAMSLT
-255 EVDPTVLPSLL
+255 EVDPTVLPGLL
-266 PDVESL
+266 PDVDSL
-272 STLESVY
+272 SSLESVY
-279 IVNNGADTARVEIY
+279 LVNQGADTATVEIY
-293 AETEVFSTQAMVIP
+293 AETEVFSTQAMIIP
-307 TIALIMFIA
+307 TIAFIMLVA

-344 PLFPLVAAIAS
+344 PLFPLVATIAS
-355 IALVGFVWIPYNTFG
+355 LALIGFVWIPYNTFG

-387 TIFIALWA
+387 TIFVALWA

-414 KPLNRRSFVIGKFF
+414 KPINRRSFVIGKFF
-428 GISWALVLMYV
+428 GISWALLLMYV
-439 ILGVVFLVA
+439 ILGVVFLIA

-514 YMLGHLTPLLV
+514 YLLGHLTPLLV

>member
-1 MGMQAFSEMMILGLD
+1 MQSFSEMLVLGLD

-30 LGLGCF
+30 LGLGCL
-36 AGLLCIGLL
+36 AGLLCIAALV
-45 GLLFKK
+45 LLFKK
-51 VLSRIEVLQRVADE
+51 VFTRIERLSHVADE
-65 RNRLLS
+65 KTRLLV
-71 YTTVTSIV
+71 YTTVTSLL
-79 LAIIMVL
+79 LASITIFL
-86 STQVGSVVVP
+86 TQVARVTVP
-96 QVGADTLS
+96 QVGVEATS
-104 DAPAPSL
+104 EVATPSV
-111 LINSLVIFIACWFV
+111 LISSIVIIIACWV
-125 SLAFYVCCWH
+125 ASLAFYVCCWH
-135 RTISEGSTLLNEGP
+135 KTISEASTLLNEGP
-149 LKPILTVCLILAAWG
+149 LKPILTVSLILAGWG
-164 VVGTAVVDSPTFVI
+164 IVGTVVVESPTFAV
-178 RSLVQMPFAGVER
+178 RSLVQMPFAGSER
-191 WDATVPVD
+191 WDATVPVETD
-199 ADEEGFLAS
+199 NGGYLAE
-208 VDVRIGMMSKFVIK
+208 VEIRVAMMSNFVIK
-222 SDQDIAFAFRP
+222 TDQDVAFAFRP
-233 HSELRVGVEAPIVP
+233 HSELRVGVEAPVVP
-247 AGLAVSLA
+247 AGLAMSHA
-255 EVDPTVLPSLL
+255 EVDPTVLPGLL

-272 STLESVY
+272 SSLDAVY
-279 IVNNGADTARVEIY
+279 LVNRGADTASVEIY

-307 TIALIMFIA
+307 TVALMMLVG
-316 LMIYIIQRML
+316 LMIYLIQRML

-338 KSEVNQ
+338 KSEVHQ
-344 PLFPLVAAIAS
+344 PLFPLVATIAS
-355 IALVGFVWIPYNTFG
+355 LALIGFVWIPYNTFG

-387 TIFIALWA
+387 TIFVALWA

-428 GISWALVLMYV
+428 GISWALLLMYV
-439 ILGVVFLVA
+439 ILGVVFLIA

-477 VPGLALSFM
+477 VPGLALSLM

-514 YMLGHLTPLLV
+514 YLLGHLTPLLV
-525 ESSAA
+525 ESSAS

-576 LIYSVIAMLL
+576 VIYSVIAMLL

>member
-1 MGMQAFSEMMILGLD
+1 MQSYSEMLILGLD

-30 LGLGCF
+30 LGLGCL
-36 AGLLCIGLL
+36 AGLLCIAVLA
-45 GLLFKK
+45 LLFKK
-51 VLSRIEVLQRVADE
+51 VLSRIERLKHVADE
-65 RNRLLS
+65 RNRLLT
-71 YTTVTSIV
+71 YTTITSVV
-79 LAIIMVL
+79 LAVITIL
-86 STQVGSVVVP
+86 LTQVNRVVVP
-96 QVGADTLS
+96 QVGAETIS
-104 DAPAPSL
+104 DIAPPSV
-111 LINSLVIFIACWFV
+111 LITSIVILMACWVV
-125 SLAFYVCCWH
+125 SLTFYLCCWD
-135 RTISEGSTLLNEGP
+135 RTMSEASTLLNEGP
-149 LKPILTVCLILAAWG
+149 LKPILTVTLILAAWG
-164 VVGTAVVDSPTFVI
+164 IVGTVVVDSPTFVV
-178 RSLVQMPFAGVER
+178 RTLVQMPFAGSER
-191 WDATVPVD
+191 WDVTVPVES
-199 ADEEGFLAS
+199 DEAGYLAK
-208 VDVRIGMMSKFVIK
+208 VDVRIGMMSNFVIK
-222 SDQDIAFAFRP
+222 TDQDIAFSFRP
-233 HSELRVGVEAPIVP
+233 HSELRVGVEAPVVP
-247 AGLAVSLA
+247 AGLAMSLT
-255 EVDPTVLPSLL
+255 EVDPTVLPGLL
-266 PDVESL
+266 PDVDSL
-272 STLESVY
+272 SSLESVY
-279 IVNNGADTARVEIY
+279 LVNQGADTATVEIY
-293 AETEVFSTQAMVIP
+293 AETEVFSTQAMIIP
-307 TIALIMFIA
+307 TIALIMLVA

-344 PLFPLVAAIAS
+344 PLFPLVATIAS
-355 IALVGFVWIPYNTFG
+355 LALIGFVWIPYNTFG

-387 TIFIALWA
+387 TIFVALWA

-414 KPLNRRSFVIGKFF
+414 KPINRRSFVIGKFF
-428 GISWALVLMYV
+428 GISWALLLMYV
-439 ILGVVFLVA
+439 ILGVVFLIA

-514 YMLGHLTPLLV
+514 YLLGHLTPLLV